1 MSNIDNNYDFKLQL
15 GMYHFTITS
24 PMAYIK
30 PYFKLNL
37 FIYLIK
43 GRTKMDLSRNIKK
56 KKKKNAN

>member
-43 GRTKMDLSRNIKK
+43 GRTKMDLSTKK
-56 KKKKNAN
+56 KC